1 MLVLAGVVGLAA
13 GRYARHLVT
22 MFEPAAWGAA
32 ERESTAAGSVAG
44 SAAPA
49 SAAPASAA
57 TAATA
62 AGAVEVAAS
71 RPPRRALLELL
82 TALVFAALTWRFG
95 LSPAL
100 PVLLFVATVGI
111 ALAVIDLRHR
121 RLPNAVVLP
130 SLGITA
136 LLVVAAAVARADGGS
151 VARAALG
158 SVILFAL
165 YLLLALIN
173 PAGMGMGDVK
183 LAALIGLVL
192 AFQGWSTMVVGAFF
206 GFAVGAVVS
215 IGVLVTRRGGLR
227 STIPFGPSMLVG
239 ALLASLV

>member
-1 MLVLAGVVGLAA
+1 MLPLAAGVAPWLLVLAGVVGLAA

-22 MFEPAAWGAA
+22 AFEAGTGAA
-32 ERESTAAGSVAG
+32 
-44 SAAPA
+44 
-49 SAAPASAA
+49 
-57 TAATA
+57 
-62 AGAVEVAAS
+62 AVGVAAS

-82 TALVFAALTWRFG
+82 TALVFGALTWRFG
-95 LSPAL
+95 LSPEL
-100 PVLLFVATVGI
+100 PALLFVATVGI

-136 LLVVAAAVARADGGS
+136 ALVVAGAVARADGGS
-151 VARAALG
+151 VVRAALG
-158 SVILFAL
+158 GVILFAL

-183 LAALIGLVL
+183 LSALIGLVL
-192 AFQGWSTMVVGAFF
+192 AFQGWSTLVVGAFL

-239 ALLASLV
+239 ALLASLI